1 MKKLNKLV
9 PYGIGLLGIV
19 SLIYYSI
26 KFYPYLKIEKIPE
39 AIFLLLITVIFV
51 SLVLGLYNCYV
62 VSILKSQNIELLE
75 LVKELKEQSD
85 TQCNN
90 VLEATYNS
98 RDIILDTYNVV
109 IKEGK

>member
-62 VSILKSQNIELLE
+62 VHQVKKQNKELIELTKSLLDKTDE
-75 LVKELKEQSD
+75 AHFS
-85 TQCNN
+85 

-98 RDIILDTYNVV
+98 RDIFVKILNE
-109 IKEGK
+109 IREKK